1 MLVYLLR
8 RILLAIPTIWLL
20 GTLVFLLSR
29 MLPGSFGEERFLNPE
44 ASFYNQS
51 SQSSREAAFREYQ
64 QRTGQHLPLFYF
76 SLSSYEQ
83 PQAPPNLQ
91 PEATQ
96 EQLELSYSYLLP
108 QFNWNGTSN
117 QYHHWLSG
125 ILTGDFSTSYR
136 TGQPVLEMIRN
147 SIGNTFWL
155 LLTGMAVTLALAL
168 ELSILIARK
177 RMQRLRRLLLPS
189 LFVVDSIPML
199 VLALLLLVLLA
210 NPDFLQLFP
219 VYGMGYYAPDNL
231 DFWQELGQQMQFMAL
246 PLLALVLVNLP
257 YITNQVYN
265 SLQASLQ
272 ANFTR
277 TARAKGLPEH
287 LVIRRH
293 ALRNALLP
301 LITIVSDFIPALV
314 SGSILVETIYAIP
327 GIGRLLIESVMAR
340 DYPVLVAIILVVL
353 VVRMIS
359 YALADTAYVWAD
371 PRIKQKLA

>member
-1 MLVYLLR
+1 M
-8 RILLAIPTIWLL
+8 LLAIPTLWLL

-44 ASFYNQS
+44 ASFYSQS
-51 SQSSREAAFREYQ
+51 SQGSREAAFIEYR

-76 SLSSYEQ
+76 SFPPVSQPNPHPEAAEEQ
-83 PQAPPNLQ
+83 PSPS
-91 PEATQ
+91 
-96 EQLELSYSYLLP
+96 SYSYLLP
-108 QFNWNGTSN
+108 QFTWNGTSN
-117 QYHHWLSG
+117 QYHRWLSG

-136 TGQPVLEMIRN
+136 TGQPVLEMIWN

-155 LLTGMAVTLALAL
+155 LLAAMVVTLALAL
-168 ELSILIARK
+168 ELSILMAKK
-177 RMQRLRRLLLPS
+177 RMQWLRRLLLPS

-219 VYGMGYYAPDNL
+219 VYGMGYYVSESL
-231 DFWQELGQQMQFMAL
+231 SIWQAMGQRIQFMAL

-257 YITNQVYN
+257 YITNQVYS
-265 SLQASLQ
+265 SLKASLQ
-272 ANFTR
+272 AAYTR

-301 LITIVSDFIPALV
+301 LITIVSDFFPALV

-327 GIGRLLIESVMAR
+327 GIGRLLIESVLAR
-340 DYPVLVAIILVVL
+340 DYPVLVAIILLVL
-353 VVRMIS
+353 VVRIVA
-359 YALADTAYVWAD
+359 YALADTAYAWAD
-371 PRIKQKLA
+371 PRIKRKLA